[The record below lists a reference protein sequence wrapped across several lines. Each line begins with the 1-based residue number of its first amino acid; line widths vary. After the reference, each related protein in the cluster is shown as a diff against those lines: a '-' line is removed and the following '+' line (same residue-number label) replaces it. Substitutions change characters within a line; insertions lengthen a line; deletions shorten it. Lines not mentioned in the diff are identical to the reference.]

1 MSDSRAILLRL
12 SVRDAD
18 VVRRELVAMGEQG
31 SAALARLDA
40 AAKAAG
46 GSGAGASGGGFGGL
60 RGAIG
65 QAGFQI
71 QDFAVQVQGGTSA
84 LTALSQQG
92 SQLLGIFGPAGAI
105 AGAAL
110 TVGILAAQF
119 LDLGGATQRAEA
131 AEKAYA
137 DAVAR
142 SNGFLQTAIERTR
155 TLNNTRRGEEVGT
168 LDQSLEGLRARF
180 RDVVD
185 QQAALRGTNDSPD
198 AQAFVSSNIT
208 PADRER
214 LRILDAQ
221 EGLLRGRIAELEARL
236 IATAEG
242 ASGEERDQAEQ
253 LRRTLN
259 ERYGIQREYEE
270 RVAQLRQ
277 LASRGLFSR
286 AEQEA
291 GEADAA
297 RKRDE
302 ALRQLAERGLTGTR
316 AGTSDQLRNTMM
328 TLRGQEDERLRRE
341 VERFTQGVE
350 RPLDAYKRRV
360 QEIENLAARARE
372 NGNPIPEEA
381 IQRATDEALGQFNN
395 LARGM
400 EQSNLLGQQ
409 LGMTFNSAFEDM
421 IVKGR
426 SFREVLGGIAQDL
439 ARLVVR
445 QSITA
450 PLGNMLT
457 KAIGGFD
464 FGSIFSFGGG
474 KAVGGPVMG
483 GTTYLVGERGP
494 ELFMPAANGNIV
506 PNHAL
511 GGVTIQ
517 QHVTINAQG
526 AGPREI
532 DVLRAQIP
540 GMVRQTALAAVEDA
554 SRRGGGFARNVRGG

>member
-110 TVGILAAQF
+110 TVGILAMKL
-119 LDLGGATQRAEA
+119 LDLSGASETAAEAEAKHRDAISSSRDVYEDAIQRADRLAEARRGAALAGIEERAEA
-131 AEKAYA
+131 
-137 DAVAR
+137 
-142 SNGFLQTAIERTR
+142 ERTNLR
-155 TLNNTRRGEEVGT
+155 NLNR
-168 LDQSLEGLRARF
+168 DLRAF
-180 RDVVD
+180 EENLAFQRDRMAGRGGGGAAADNPLVVAER
-185 QQAALRGTNDSPD
+185 QRL
-198 AQAFVSSNIT
+198 AQEAERISARLAELDV
-208 PADRER
+208 ER
-214 LRILDAQ
+214 LRIRATVVPGGGVYGPEPPSRATDPRP
-221 EGLLRGRIAELEARL
+221 GRGIEAG
-236 IATAEG
+236 TP
-242 ASGEERDQAEQ
+242 DQIRNTLMQ
-253 LRRTLN
+253 LR
-259 ERYGIQREYEE
+259 
-270 RVAQLRQ
+270 
-277 LASRGLFSR
+277 S
-286 AEQEA
+286 
-291 GEADAA
+291 
-297 RKRDE
+297 
-302 ALRQLAERGLTGTR
+302 
-316 AGTSDQLRNTMM
+316 
-328 TLRGQEDERLRRE
+328 QEDERLRRE

-517 QHVTINAQG
+517 QTVNINAQG